1 MSHYFKEDKQ
11 LEHDVRKK
19 EYIINDVKLEMLT
32 DRGVFSKERLDFGT
46 YVLLKNIEVKE
57 HMKTIVDMG
66 CGYGPIG
73 LYLAKKYSNLNVYM
87 YDVNERA
94 VNLAKENKKLNH
106 ISNANIDVSNLFDNC
121 DINADLIVTNP
132 PIRAGK
138 QTVFKLYEQAYEHL
152 NEGGHFYCVI
162 QKKQGA
168 PSTFNKLLELFS
180 NCVVLEKEKGYWILL
195 SIKQ

>member
-11 LEHDVRKK
+11 LEHDIRKK
-19 EYIINDVKLEMLT
+19 EFFIDDIKLNMLT

-46 YVLLKNIEVKE
+46 HVLLKNIKVKDN
-57 HMKTIVDMG
+57 MKNMIDMG

-73 LYLAKKYSNLNVYM
+73 LYLAKKYPDKNIFM
-87 YDVNERA
+87 YDINARA
-94 VNLAKENKKLNH
+94 IDLANENKKLNH
-106 ISNANIDVSNLFDNC
+106 ISNAEILVSNLFDNC
-121 DINADLIVTNP
+121 DITADLIVTNP

-138 QTVFKLYEQAYEHL
+138 QTVFKLYEQAYKHL
-152 NEGGHFYCVI
+152 NDGGHFYCVI

-168 PSTFNKLLELFS
+168 PSTYNKLLDLFS
-180 NCVVLEKEKGYWILL
+180 NCEVLEKEKGYWILL

>member
-11 LEHDVRKK
+11 LEHDIRKK
-19 EYIINDVKLEMLT
+19 EFFIDDIKLNMLT

-46 YVLLKNIEVKE
+46 HVLLKNMRVKE
-57 HMKTIVDMG
+57 SMKNIIDMG

-73 LYLAKKYSNLNVYM
+73 LFLAKKYPDKNIFM
-87 YDVNERA
+87 YDINTRA
-94 VNLAKENKKLNH
+94 IDLANENKKLNRISNVH
-106 ISNANIDVSNLFDNC
+106 ISVSNLFDNC
-121 DINADLIVTNP
+121 DISADLIVTNP

-152 NEGGHFYCVI
+152 NDGGHFYCVI

-168 PSTFNKLLELFS
+168 PSTYNKLLDLFS
-180 NCVVLEKEKGYWILL
+180 NCEVLEKEKGYWILL

>member
-11 LEHDVRKK
+11 LEHDIRKK
-19 EYIINDVKLEMLT
+19 EFFIDDIKLNLLT

-46 YVLLKNIEVKE
+46 HVLLKNIKVKDN
-57 HMKTIVDMG
+57 MKNMIDMG

-73 LYLAKKYSNLNVYM
+73 LYLAKKYPDKNIFM
-87 YDVNERA
+87 YDINARA
-94 VNLAKENKKLNH
+94 IDLANENKKLNH
-106 ISNANIDVSNLFDNC
+106 ISNAEILVSNLFENC
-121 DINADLIVTNP
+121 DITADLIVTNP

-138 QTVFKLYEQAYEHL
+138 QTVFKLYEQAYKHL
-152 NEGGHFYCVI
+152 NDGGHFYCVI

-168 PSTFNKLLELFS
+168 PSTYNKLLDLFS
-180 NCVVLEKEKGYWILL
+180 NCEVLEKEKGYWILL

>member
-11 LEHDVRKK
+11 LEHDIRKK
-19 EYIINDVKLEMLT
+19 DFYINNIKLVMLT
-32 DRGVFSKERLDFGT
+32 DRGVFSKEHLDFGT
-46 YVLLKNIEVKE
+46 HVLLKNIEVTND
-57 HMKTIVDMG
+57 MKNIVDMG

-73 LYLAKKYSNLNVYM
+73 LYLAKAHADKNIYM

-94 VNLAKENKKLNH
+94 IDLAKENKKLNQ
-106 ISNANIDVSNLFDNC
+106 ISNAQIMVSNLFDNC
-121 DINADLIVTNP
+121 DITADLIVTNP

-152 NEGGHFYCVI
+152 NDGGHFYCVI

-168 PSTFNKLLELFS
+168 PSTYKKLLDLFS
-180 NCVVLEKEKGYWILL
+180 NCEVLEKEKGYWILL

>member
-1 MSHYFKEDKQ
+1 
-11 LEHDVRKK
+11 
-19 EYIINDVKLEMLT
+19 MLT
-32 DRGVFSKERLDFGT
+32 DRGVFSKEHLDFGT
-46 YVLLKNIEVKE
+46 HVLLKNIQVT
-57 HMKTIVDMG
+57 HDMKNIIDMG

-73 LYLAKKYSNLNVYM
+73 LYFAKAYDDKNIYM

-94 VNLAKENKKLNH
+94 IDLAKENKKLNH
-106 ISNANIDVSNLFDNC
+106 ISNAHIDVSNLFDNC

-138 QTVFKLYEQAYEHL
+138 QIVFKLYEQAYEHL